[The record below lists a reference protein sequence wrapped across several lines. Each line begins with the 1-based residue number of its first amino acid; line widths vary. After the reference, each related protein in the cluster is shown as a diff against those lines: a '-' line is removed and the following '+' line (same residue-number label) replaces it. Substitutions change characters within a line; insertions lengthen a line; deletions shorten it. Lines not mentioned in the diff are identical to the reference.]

1 MTANILAAIAAS
13 ALVTFI
19 IRVFPIMVLAHRPF
33 PVIIRNWLSFVPTAI
48 LTAIITVEVM
58 GKQEVTSFGVSVA
71 LLATLASFIAGFAT
85 RSLFVAVIA
94 SILGFLLFQN
104 I

>member
-1 MTANILAAIAAS
+1 MTHNVLAAIFAA
-13 ALVTFI
+13 ALVTFLIRI
-19 IRVFPIMVLAHRPF
+19 IPVMLLAHRPF
-33 PVIIRNWLSFVPTAI
+33 PVIVRNWLSFVPTAI
-48 LTAIITVEVM
+48 LTAIIAVEIM
-58 GKQEVTSFGVSVA
+58 AKDEVTSFGASVA
-71 LLATLASFIAGFAT
+71 LLATLTSLIAGFVT